1 VALVAVGCV
10 VLGACSPSPPGTAAS
25 STSAPGSTTAPGSGT
40 AASSTTSPAPG
51 APGGPSALVDP
62 FMGTG
67 VGGASVG
74 AIDTF
79 PGADVPFG
87 MLQWGPDTSPDRAAG
102 GGYSYRDAAI
112 SGFSLTHLSGP
123 GCAVYGDIP
132 VLPTVGA
139 IGRRPE
145 GTTASF
151 SHTTEV
157 AHPGSYAV
165 TIGHPQVRVELAV
178 TTRTGLGQFTF
189 SGTGNRNVLFKV
201 ADSANGSASSA
212 VAVVGDQEVD
222 GSVVSGQ
229 FCGTSGP
236 YELYFAARFDVPF
249 TGFGTWH
256 GSTVVAGSRSSTR
269 AGTGGYV
276 TFGPT
281 TQVVDMQVGVS
292 FVSVADARANIDAEA
307 PGWDV
312 AALEQRATG
321 VWNQLLG
328 RVQVSGGTT
337 AQQQT
342 FYSAMYKSLLHPNV
356 FDDDNGDYIGFDGKV
371 HVATGYT
378 QYTDF
383 SEWDIYRDEIP
394 LLALLA
400 PDQTSDMVTSLLTD
414 AAQGG
419 ALPKWVLAN
428 SDAGQQNGDSA
439 DPIIAGAYALGARN
453 FDVQAAL
460 ADMVRGATD
469 PTASAGTYLE
479 RQDLPEYLSKG
490 YVDADKVDLTSLD
503 YTVGGS
509 ETLEYAIDDF
519 AISQLAQAAGA
530 TATYGTFIVRAQ
542 NWRNLVNRA
551 TGYLGA
557 RRANGTFP
565 PGPAFQPSPQPDVGQ
580 VGFEE
585 GNAIQYTWS
594 VPQNLRGLFD
604 ALGGNRAVIGKL
616 DTFFTKLNTSRKQ
629 PYDWAGNEPSLGIPW
644 EYDYAG
650 APWRTQSVVRRIETS
665 LYAATPDG
673 EPGND
678 DLGAMASWYVWAAIG
693 MYPEVPG
700 RGELVLGSPLFPHV
714 TISLADGRSIV
725 IDAPGASATTGYVQG
740 LEAQGLVPAS
750 PACGGASTA
759 GPVPY
764 TCPWLPPSVIQSGA
778 QLDFTVGSRPD
789 TTWASA
795 PSEAP
800 PSFPAPG
807 R

>member
-1 VALVAVGCV
+1 
-10 VLGACSPSPPGTAAS
+10 
-25 STSAPGSTTAPGSGT
+25 
-40 AASSTTSPAPG
+40 
-51 APGGPSALVDP
+51 
-62 FMGTG
+62 MGTG

-87 MLQWGPDTSPDRAAG
+87 MLQWSPDTSPDRATG
-102 GGYSYRDAAI
+102 GGYSYTDSAI

-139 IGRRPE
+139 IGRDPE

-151 SHTTEV
+151 SHATEV

-165 TIGHPQVRVELAV
+165 TIGRPQVRVELAV

-189 SGTGNRNVLFKV
+189 SGTGPRNILFKV
-201 ADSANGSASSA
+201 ADSANGSASSD
-212 VAVVGDQEVD
+212 VDVVGNQEVD

-236 YELYFAARFDVPF
+236 YQLYFAARFDAPF

-256 GSTVVAGSRSSTR
+256 GSTVVPGSRSSAR
-269 AGTGGYV
+269 AQSGGYV

-281 TQVVDMQVGVS
+281 TPMVDMQVGVS

-307 PGWDV
+307 PGWSIT
-312 AALEQRATG
+312 ALEQRDTG

-328 RVQVSGGTT
+328 KIQVSGGTT
-337 AQQQT
+337 AEQQT
-342 FYSAMYKSLLHPNV
+342 FYSALYKSLLHPNV

-378 QYTDF
+378 PYTDF

-394 LLALLA
+394 LLALVA

-428 SDAGQQNGDSA
+428 SDAGQQNGDST
-439 DPIIAGAYALGARN
+439 DPIIAGAYAFGARN

-479 RQDLPEYLSKG
+479 RQDLPEYLAKG
-490 YVDADKVDLTSLD
+490 YVDAAKVDLTSLD

-519 AISQLAQAAGA
+519 AISQLAQAAGD
-530 TATYGTFIVRAQ
+530 TATSSTFIVRAQ
-542 NWRNLVNRA
+542 NWRNLVDRA

-565 PGPAFQPSPQPDVGQ
+565 PGPAFQPAPQADVGQ

-604 ALGGNRAVIGKL
+604 ALGGNQAVIAKL
-616 DTFFTKLNTSRKQ
+616 DTFFTKLNTSRKE

-650 APWRTQSVVRRIETS
+650 APWRTQAVVRRIETS
-665 LYAATPDG
+665 LYSATPDG

-678 DLGAMASWYVWAAIG
+678 DLGAMSSWYVWAAIG

-725 IDAPGASATTGYVQG
+725 IDAPGSSATAGSVQG
-740 LEAQGLVPAS
+740 LEAQGLVPSS
-750 PACGGASTA
+750 PACGAVGTA

-764 TCPWLPPSVIQSGA
+764 SCPWLPPSVVQSGA
-778 QLDFTVGSRPD
+778 QLDFTIGSTPD

-807 R
+807 S